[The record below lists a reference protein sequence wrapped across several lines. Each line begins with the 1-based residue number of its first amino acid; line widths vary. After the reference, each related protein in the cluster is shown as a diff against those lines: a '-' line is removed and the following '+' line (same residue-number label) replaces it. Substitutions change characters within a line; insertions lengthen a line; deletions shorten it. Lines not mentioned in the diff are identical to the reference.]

1 MEEAGMFLFVMAV
14 GGKLQTNNMTFPNF
28 VLNFSQLRL
37 EILYTRL
44 QFKLELNCLV
54 FVLGWTAVLQ
64 CRAVL
69 HLHIFNL

>member
-37 EILYTRL
+37 EILLYSFTV
-44 QFKLELNCLV
+44 QIGVKLPCV
-54 FVLGWTAVLQ
+54 CAGMDCSAAVS
-64 CRAVL
+64 CSAAPP
-69 HLHIFNL
+69 HI